1 MKEVHT
7 LRIRSTST
15 PVHKTRGAHTFYF
28 RFLFSSFEKL
38 PFARLCSYTS
48 FFWCRGKFVVHTILK
63 WKKWARV
70 RALKRTLNSQK
81 IYFFYEVKEK
91 VVRVLHIHNPS
102 RVCVSLCFHDQR
114 GGVSPFTLLYIHYT
128 SDDCRRSKLDNSKVS
143 LRDF

>member
-102 RVCVSLCFHDQR
+102 RVCVSLCFWTIR
-114 GGVSPFTLLYIHYT
+114 GEVCRHSHYYT
-128 SDDCRRSKLDNSKVS
+128 SITRRTIVEGRSSIIQK
-143 LRDF
+143 